1 VKISLLLQYWN
12 HLIAVLMKLL
22 SPKKVQL
29 RYHGG
34 PFHWNRKVTNDP
46 LPAVHGG
53 LPTVAPV
60 ANNAVL
66 ESIKEKKHPH
76 HVD

>member
-1 VKISLLLQYWN
+1 
-12 HLIAVLMKLL
+12 
-22 SPKKVQL
+22 
-29 RYHGG
+29 
-34 PFHWNRKVTNDP
+34 VTNDP